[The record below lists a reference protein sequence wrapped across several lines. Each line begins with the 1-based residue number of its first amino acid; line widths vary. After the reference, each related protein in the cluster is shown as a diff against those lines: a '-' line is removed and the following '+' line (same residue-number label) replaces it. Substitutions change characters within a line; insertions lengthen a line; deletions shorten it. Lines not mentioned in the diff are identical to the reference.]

1 MSIQA
6 PSSHLRAVVCAL
18 FLGLGGALQADVP
31 EATITS
37 PASAITVA
45 GGQVVAFTATSTD
58 SVGYD
63 TYTVTSYTWDFGDG
77 TTGAGATTTHAYASD
92 GVRTVTLTVAYRGAT
107 LLATYPR
114 IKTVVVNKTAT
125 ATRTVTVLA
134 PPSIGSFSA
143 SSTSVGV
150 GKPVTLSW
158 TTTNATS
165 LSVTGVGSVAG
176 NTTVVY
182 PTATTTYT
190 LTAANAAGSTS
201 AAVTVTT
208 YTVGVSLSPG
218 SATLRLGEAA
228 TFQAAVVPANQG
240 VSWSAPGATLTS
252 ATGTSVLFTGGTTGT
267 YLLRASSLED
277 PAQSA
282 TATVVVLPVSIGTPV
297 ATPSDARALQ
307 GGTVG
312 FTALVS
318 NAVNTAVSWS
328 VNGGGTISSNGLFT
342 ASQLGIWTVTAT
354 SQADPSK
361 SASTSVQVV
370 PLVVTVSPATA
381 TVRSGQTQAFSA
393 GVTGAGTPSQLV
405 TWWVDG
411 VAGGNGTLGTIT
423 SAGVYTAPSV
433 PGNHTIQARSLLDGT
448 QGTAT
453 VQMATWTLRWKK
465 DIVYLGTKEVA
476 EIDQDGVHVTL
487 VDHLGS
493 PRYEVRADQTIVE
506 QKFAPFGESLTDPTT
521 AGKFAKGFTNHEQT
535 DPSGLI
541 YMQARF
547 YAPWYGRFLSPDPA
561 RDQHFEQ
568 TQSWNIYS
576 YVQNNPVMVTD
587 PTGMYSFKEFM
598 QDAGKV
604 VRSALNW
611 RERNINQSMGLG
623 RVTNN
628 EAPGKFAE
636 VAKNDPAKAAKI
648 AERIEINNVISSL
661 PLATCGGLTVVGGAA
676 ANLGPHAPAE
686 VPNSYA
692 VVRGGQAEMPPA
704 GTTFSGAAGP
714 NTAEA
719 ASGVPHGTIRETTAG
734 AIREGGGNVELVPEA
749 TRSGA
754 LNTKHVNV
762 VEGTKSTFSEP
773 KPNPVP
779 KVERVQ

>member
-6 PSSHLRAVVCAL
+6 PSSHLRAVACAL

-561 RDQHFEQ
+561 RDQHFEE

-576 YVQNNPVMVTD
+576 YVQNNPTMNIDPNGQQAVAATAGVLGTGALAVTA
-587 PTGMYSFKEFM
+587 PAWVGP
-598 QDAGKV
+598 
-604 VRSALNW
+604 ALIVGGVAFVGYQGYQLFQEHFANKA
-611 RERNINQSMGLG
+611 NA
-623 RVTNN
+623 TPAP
-628 EAPGKFAE
+628 APGQATPVEDVLKDAKPGDGKGGPAKVGPQDKPVDQWNKPGGMDQANKDFDK
-636 VAKNDPAKAAKI
+636 VAKPD
-648 AERIEINNVISSL
+648 
-661 PLATCGGLTVVGGAA
+661 TVVDKGG
-676 ANLGPHAPAE
+676 GVRVGE
-686 VPNSYA
+686 A
-692 VVRGGQAEMPPA
+692 VGEPA
-704 GTTFSGAAGP
+704 GT
-714 NTAEA
+714 
-719 ASGVPHGTIRETTAG
+719 
-734 AIREGGGNVELVPEA
+734 
-749 TRSGA
+749 
-754 LNTKHVNV
+754 KV
-762 VEGTKSTFSEP
+762 VVRPKSTTDPKTKAPGPPTVEVQRP
-773 KPNPVP
+773 KPPDAP
-779 KVERVQ
+779 KPPDTKIRYPKTES